1 MKRDRFVVLV
11 IACACVI
18 SFLALL
24 DVTRPSEDPNGGWLI
39 YPWGLRWPPYLGRDF
54 VPIDENFLD
63 GVSWVFGLSFLA
75 LIASAFWFAWG
86 WLRQKV
92 ADRRLS
98 QQVKE
103 VR

>member
-11 IACACVI
+11 IACVCAI

-24 DVTRPSEDPNGGWLI
+24 DVTRPSDPSWI
-39 YPWGLRWPPYLGRDF
+39 SHPWALQFPPYFGRDYI
-54 VPIDENFLD
+54 PIDESFLD
-63 GVSWVFGLSFLA
+63 GVTWVFVLSFLA
-75 LIASAFWFAWG
+75 LIASAFWFTWV

-103 VR
+103 MR